1 MAFVTVST
9 INASTEELCGAH
21 STYFRQ
27 KLFTSYCFFIYRP
40 TSQLAYFLS
49 YLIYLSHPNLV
60 PPCTK
65 YCANTL
71 KMYVRYTNSAQKCQK
86 MIRPFFCEYFVEL
99 CICII
104 QNVFNNVQ
112 IKEKKVYLR

>member
-71 KMYVRYTNSAQKCQK
+71 NMYVRYTNSAQKCQK
-86 MIRPFFCEYFVEL
+86 MIRPFFVNILLSC
-99 CICII
+99 
-104 QNVFNNVQ
+104 VFALS
-112 IKEKKVYLR
+112 KTFSTMFKSKKRKFT